1 MSDGVLLDENG
12 LVLLSIPHA
21 DWCRNNGVVMP
32 CPPTDQQQQEKEE
45 QENQLGLQPPV
56 EMEFSPPPEQRD
68 TFATQVPHMCV
79 EQVDTSMIR

>member
-1 MSDGVLLDENG
+1 MRIG
-12 LVLLSIPHA
+12 LVLLSTLHT

-32 CPPTDQQQQEKEE
+32 RPPTDQQQQEKEE

-68 TFATQVPHMCV
+68 TIATQVPYMCR
-79 EQVDTSMIR
+79 TGTCRHIRDQMTL